1 MTEAHRDVAARRL
14 LIVHAHPDD
23 ESIQTA
29 GVIARY
35 LDAGADVTV
44 VTCTLGEEGE
54 VIGQRWARLVADG
67 GADQL
72 GGYRIL
78 ELTRALEILSP
89 PGRVLEPH
97 FLGGAGRW
105 RDSGM
110 AGSPA
115 GDHPRAFARA
125 GDEAV
130 QALTALI
137 LDRRPQVVVGYDPA
151 GTYGHPDHIGVHR
164 VSTDAVVAAQT
175 QGWSVSKH
183 YWSVTQN
190 SALADGLSAAVTRVP
205 DGWRM
210 PADGEL
216 PSYPDDEIT
225 TEIDIRAV
233 LERKV
238 DAMAAHATQIT
249 VSPSRRE
256 YALSNDIVQPIGDAE
271 HFILVRGQA
280 HRGPGGYEVDL
291 FAGIDGLGVD
301 GAGSDAGADR
311 ADR

>member
-1 MTEAHRDVAARRL
+1 VTDPTWGTAGRRL

-35 LDAGADVTV
+35 LDAGAEVTV

-54 VIGQRWARLVADG
+54 VIGQRWAQLVADG

-78 ELTRALEILSP
+78 ELTRALSILSP
-89 PGRVLEPH
+89 SDRVLEPH

-115 GDHPRAFARA
+115 ARNPRAFTRA
-125 GDEAV
+125 GDEPV
-130 QALTALI
+130 ELLTDLI
-137 LDRRPQVVVGYDPA
+137 VERRPQVVIGYDPA
-151 GTYGHPDHIGVHR
+151 GTYGHPDHVGVHR
-164 VSTDAVVAAQT
+164 VSTEAVAAAAER
-175 QGWSVSKH
+175 GWSVAKH
-183 YWSVTQN
+183 YWSVSER
-190 SALADGLSAAVTRVP
+190 SAVVDGLAGAADRVP

-216 PSYPDDEIT
+216 PSYPDEQIT
-225 TEIDIRAV
+225 TEIDIRDV
-233 LERKV
+233 YERKV

-249 VSPSRRE
+249 VAPSRRE
-256 YALSNDIVQPIGDAE
+256 YALSNDILQPIPDAE
-271 HFILVRGQA
+271 HFILVRGE
-280 HRGPGGYEVDL
+280 RTGSGRETDL
-291 FAGIDGLGVD
+291 FAGVVDEGSD
-301 GAGSDAGADR
+301 GAPR
-311 ADR
+311 

>member
-1 MTEAHRDVAARRL
+1 VTGRAWGVAGRRL

-35 LDAGADVTV
+35 LDEGAEVTV

-54 VIGQRWARLVADG
+54 VIGQRWAQLVADG
-67 GADQL
+67 GANQL

-78 ELTRALEILSP
+78 ELTRALEILSSSD
-89 PGRVLEPH
+89 RTLEPY

-115 GDHPRAFARA
+115 ARNPRAFTRA

-130 QALTALI
+130 ELLTDLI
-137 LDRRPQVVVGYDPA
+137 GERRPHVVIGYDPA
-151 GTYGHPDHIGVHR
+151 GTYGHPDHVGVHR
-164 VSTDAVVAAQT
+164 VSTDAVAAAADR
-175 QGWSVSKH
+175 GWSVAKH
-183 YWSVTQN
+183 YWSVSER
-190 SALADGLSAAVTRVP
+190 SAVVQGLAAATDRVP
-205 DGWRM
+205 DGWRL
-210 PADGEL
+210 PGDGEL
-216 PSYPDDEIT
+216 PSYPDGEIT
-225 TEIDIRAV
+225 TEIDIRGV
-233 LERKV
+233 YERKV

-249 VSPSRRE
+249 VAPSRRE
-256 YALSNDIVQPIGDAE
+256 YALSNDILQPIPEAE

-280 HRGPGGYEVDL
+280 HPDGTGRETDL
-291 FAGIDGLGVD
+291 FAGIPDDGPG
-301 GAGSDAGADR
+301 DAPR
-311 ADR
+311 

>member
-1 MTEAHRDVAARRL
+1 MTDPTWGTAEKRL

-35 LDAGADVTV
+35 LDAGAEVTV

-54 VIGQRWARLVADG
+54 VIGQRWAQLVADG

-72 GGYRIL
+72 GGYRVL
-78 ELTRALEILSP
+78 ELTRALENLSP

-115 GDHPRAFARA
+115 ARNPRAFTQA
-125 GDEAV
+125 GDEPV
-130 QALTALI
+130 ELLTDLI
-137 LDRRPQVVVGYDPA
+137 LERRPQVVIGYDPA
-151 GTYGHPDHIGVHR
+151 GTYGHPDHVGVHR
-164 VSTDAVVAAQT
+164 VSTDAVAAAAER
-175 QGWSVSKH
+175 GWSVAKH
-183 YWSVTQN
+183 YWSVSER
-190 SALADGLSAAVTRVP
+190 SAVVDGLTAAADRVP

-233 LERKV
+233 YERKV

-249 VSPSRRE
+249 VAPSRRE
-256 YALSNDIVQPIGDAE
+256 YALSNDILQPIPDAE

-280 HRGPGGYEVDL
+280 HPAGGRETDL
-291 FAGIDGLGVD
+291 FAGVVD
-301 GAGSDAGADR
+301 DRSVDAPR
-311 ADR
+311 